1 MRLTLKIPESPIE
14 RQAFRSR
21 SFRRIIFIACALSL
35 FLATIHS
42 INAKNEV
49 HRDRALLDYLKFRR
63 TSNSFGWLPH
73 SQPVDKAQVSFDL
86 PAEKTDD
93 KSNTIDGLMKQLP
106 EVIRIPFEE
115 AVGDIELE
123 GWEDDW
129 FSSATYN
136 FERKFVEPKL
146 DFVYNCECTAE
157 DQRIASNDN
166 RGQRLGRR
174 IQEHQA

>member
-49 HRDRALLDYLKFRR
+49 HRDRALIDYLKFRR
-63 TSNSFGWLPH
+63 TSNSFGWLP
-73 SQPVDKAQVSFDL
+73 VDKAQVSFDS
-86 PAEKTDD
+86 PAVKPDD
-93 KSNTIDGLMKQLP
+93 KSNTIDGLMENLP

-115 AVGDIELE
+115 AVGDIQLE

-136 FERKFVEPKL
+136 FGRKFAEPKL
-146 DFVYNCECTAE
+146 DFVYNCEFTTE
-157 DQRIASNDN
+157 NQSIASNDS